1 MTPEEKAKELRDKY
15 IFTSLDS
22 NDDYETL
29 KLKILIHAKRCA
41 IMTVD
46 EILNEY
52 PNQCPKDSHEMERHL
67 YWQEVKNELQK
78 L

>member
-1 MTPEEKAKELRDKY
+1 MTPQEKAKELRDKY

-29 KLKILIHAKRCA
+29 KLKILIHAKHCA
-41 IMTVD
+41 LIVVD
-46 EILNEY
+46 EIMLTSN
-52 PNQCPKDSHEMERHL
+52 NIRLL
-67 YWQEVKNELQK
+67 YYFAEVKKELEK